1 MTRPLVRLPRS
12 LLSGAFFILFGLFA
26 LVCAVLVPILPTR
39 AGRGLVRACYRL
51 FVVAARLTGLY
62 AVSAK
67 MTSVAPRGKI
77 VVTNHVSLID
87 VCVLMAHIPDAA
99 CVVKAAAKRNPFLS
113 AVAGK
118 IFIFNDGGWE
128 RTLADAEKLLKEGVN
143 VVIFPQGTRG
153 GHTLHRG
160 AARLALATGA
170 EIAPFRI
177 SYDPVVLAK
186 GQPWWDV
193 GDRVI
198 RIALE
203 QRAPIAPEG
212 TNDRASAVAITARV
226 AEAIGVP

>member
-1 MTRPLVRLPRS
+1 M
-12 LLSGAFFILFGLFA
+12 FGFFA
-26 LVCAVLVPILPTR
+26 LVCAVFVPILPKR
-39 AGRGLVRACYRL
+39 AGRGLVRMFYRL
-51 FVVAARLTGLY
+51 FVFVARLTGLY
-62 AVSAK
+62 TVSAK
-67 MTSVAPRGKI
+67 KTPNAPRGKI

-87 VCVLMAHIPDAA
+87 VCVLMSHIPDAA
-99 CVVKAAAKRNPFLS
+99 CIVKSAARRNPFLS

-118 IFIFNDGGWE
+118 IFIFNDDGWE
-128 RTLADAEKLLKEGVN
+128 RTLADAEKLLGEGVN

-160 AARLALATGA
+160 AARLALATGV

-203 QRAPIAPEG
+203 QRAPITPEG
-212 TNDRASAVAITARV
+212 VNDRAAAVALTARI
-226 AEAIGVP
+226 AEAIGVT